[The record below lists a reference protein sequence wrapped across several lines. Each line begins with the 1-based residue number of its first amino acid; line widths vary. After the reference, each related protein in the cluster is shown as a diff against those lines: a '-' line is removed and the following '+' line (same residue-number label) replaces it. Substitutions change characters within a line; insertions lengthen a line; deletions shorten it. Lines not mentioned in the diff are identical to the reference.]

1 MSASSS
7 SQGFTSSSQAQA
19 SSFDASQ
26 EPTKASTKHRLSEEV
41 EVQGQSKRQRT
52 DHEREQDVNMA
63 DAPPAN
69 TPFFY
74 KLGSTVVPRSSPH
87 VSDDL
92 MSMYGLDAMQ
102 QSVRRA
108 VPGFPDSGVKLR
120 KSYDGKVKDLEGKV
134 KNTTRPGMLFSLLQ
148 YPDEEWQVQKVM
160 GKELIS
166 WDHEGNEIPG
176 RDPAEALLAKLG
188 HATMSGPGRLPV
200 DERAKWQSLL
210 GSDDF
215 NGKSARVEKGP
226 AAAVKSQPHY
236 SNSAPG
242 SPRGTHTGPRPK
254 RQGTKRRYHDDA
266 FEGYGEGFVDDHLD
280 NVSISGA
287 DDDTR
292 SVGGSA
298 IKKRRKV
305 GTKPREVMNMESSG
319 PGSLEESSMPS
330 SGLDADY
337 LLWKATNGA
346 DPLLPRTGIRGGRY
360 GPGGRLCR
368 NDKSRGKK

>member
-1 MSASSS
+1 
-7 SQGFTSSSQAQA
+7 
-19 SSFDASQ
+19 
-26 EPTKASTKHRLSEEV
+26 
-41 EVQGQSKRQRT
+41 
-52 DHEREQDVNMA
+52 
-63 DAPPAN
+63 
-69 TPFFY
+69 
-74 KLGSTVVPRSSPH
+74 
-87 VSDDL
+87 
-92 MSMYGLDAMQ
+92 MYGLDAMQ

-108 VPGFPDSGVKLR
+108 VPGLPDSGIKLR

-298 IKKRRKV
+298 IKKRRTV